1 MALTALAAGAMTQ
14 WPYAV
19 CGLALAGY
27 LAAVTV
33 VLVAGGWAAH
43 AAWRADMGAAHVVA
57 ILLLFTGA
65 TLGALQV
72 LPRLGYA
79 PVETTWRCPG

>member
-1 MALTALAAGAMTQ
+1 M
-14 WPYAV
+14 
-19 CGLALAGY
+19 
-27 LAAVTV
+27 AAVVV

-43 AAWRADMGAAHVVA
+43 AAWRAGMGAAHVVA
-57 ILLLFTGA
+57 IILLFTGA

-79 PVETTWRCPG
+79 PVETTWRCQG